1 MSLPSRL
8 RGWLSRRTRTL
19 GQMYPDRA
27 RQLPRRQR
35 PELEALE
42 DRVVPAF
49 NLTISTNS
57 TVGVIQS
64 GGIFA
69 ANATGANINVAAI
82 LFQLNVGNDI
92 TISNGT
98 TGTEAGNITW
108 LAAANL
114 NYQGAAAR
122 SLTVTADPSSSNGAV
137 ALHSQVST
145 TTTLN
150 ETFNSKADLTLD
162 AAIRAGAG
170 AMILASTTGG
180 ISETG
185 NGTIA
190 ASSVAVTA
198 LDAVTLDRANDVTT
212 GALAAAVTG
221 IGQGFTFTDAN
232 DLTIGTVAGVVG
244 ISTSAGPIAV
254 NTTAGNFTVN
264 QNVSAGA
271 ATIDLPAGGGESLFT
286 NNAAISN
293 SGGNTIDIEANR
305 MALNGA
311 ATSAIT
317 AASGGRIELDAT
329 LAGRPID
336 LGATTDPLS
345 ILSLS
350 DAELDTVS
358 TTGVLQ
364 IGDGIEGSVTVSA
377 AIGPNNVTTLTI
389 FTAGGISGAGAI
401 TVANLRLS
409 AHAAVSLTGNS
420 GVGVLAGAVQNSG
433 ASFTFHNAG
442 ALTIGTVDTVAGIT
456 TNGGDIVVSTTT
468 SSLTVN
474 AAVAAGAANITLT
487 AGAANSNSASN
498 VVTINAN
505 VTASANG
512 NIILNGNSLVVN
524 TAAASVAGTGNI
536 TANFGGAGGT
546 ATFNNGAQVTAV
558 NGAIAVTAA
567 TSITLNGSALLQVS
581 GSNNITLTTN
591 DVAIA
596 STATISASDG
606 VANANNIVTIRNFT
620 VGQAI
625 NLGSNSALG
634 LTDAELDRIQAEVL
648 RIGRNDAS
656 ASGTIT
662 IRSAID
668 LTAGANTIP
677 TLHLLTGAD
686 VVDGTATEQT
696 DLTVGALAIQA
707 VSGIGSADDLDI
719 AVGTLAVADTGAAA
733 SGNIQLTDTGS
744 LTISSVDG
752 VSGVQRTGGS
762 SGNVVVTALTSLTV
776 NAPAIDTTG
785 GNITL
790 TADTANSN
798 SAADVLTVNAD
809 VTASGGAGNITL
821 NGNSL
826 VVNAATVSVAGAG
839 NVTMNFGGT
848 GGAATFNNGST
859 VSAADGLID
868 AIATTDVTLNGSAT
882 LQTTGAGN
890 LRLTTDDIA
899 IANTATIS
907 TSNVVTIRNFTAG
920 RAINLGTNTTLGLTD
935 AELDRVGAGTLIVG
949 RNDASAAGAVTLSAS
964 IDLTRGA
971 HTIQVLHVLTGAGL
985 SQSGAGTL
993 SVGMMAV
1000 EVGTGAGIG
1009 AVATPILTETSA
1021 FAANAGS
1028 GGVFVSNHGAL
1039 TIGAVAGV
1047 NGITATGGAVTIA
1060 NVGLAGAGPI
1070 TVTQNIQTPGDITL
1084 TAQESTPAVA
1094 GDNLSVNSG
1103 ATINSTAGNVLLRAG
1118 DILSVFAGAVV
1129 QAAGTVTL
1137 IGGFNDDGNGG
1148 GVVFLGTA
1156 TGTSVSV
1163 QGGAGNDSFTINP
1176 TSTAATLSVD
1186 GLTGSDTFTITPNAV
1201 TTINVVGDLPAPPA
1215 TPGDVLSVNTAG
1227 ATSPTLTST
1236 SSASGLQGSFTFG
1249 NRMPVNFQ
1257 QIETLATAA
1266 DLAVTKTAAANPVPA
1281 GHDIAYTLTLTNLGG
1296 VDAQTVSLSDAMPA
1310 NTTFVSFAQT
1320 SGPTFTLS
1328 SPPVGGTGN
1337 VMATIATLGA
1347 GQSATFTLVVHAN
1360 AGLANNTQIA
1370 NSVTVS
1376 TATAETSTANNTAT
1390 AMTKIGP
1397 VPFIAVGAEPGTPPR
1412 VAVFSRTGA
1421 LVASFLAYPATFRG
1435 GVRVAVGD
1443 VNGDGTSDIIV
1454 AGGPGAR
1461 VPVRI
1466 IDGTK
1471 LALIPPRGSIPAA
1484 ALLGN
1489 FFAYPVGFTGGL
1501 FVAAGDVNGDGR
1513 ADIVIGAGGTSR
1525 VKVIDAAKVNLHLP
1539 DGRISPSALLGN
1551 FLAYSASFTG
1561 GVTVAAGDVNGDG
1574 RADVIVGPAS
1584 GAQRVEVI
1592 DGTRLG
1598 LVVAGKIANAALL
1611 ARFFAFQPAFAG
1623 GVFVAAGAVNADG
1636 KADIIVAPASA
1647 AAPLLR
1653 VIDANRLNFV
1663 GANGAILPSALL
1675 ANQLVFASSFRGGVR
1690 VGAIDLDNDG
1700 LAEILVGAGPTRRRV
1715 LGLDVIRHVF
1725 ELNLTLGFDVASLGG
1740 A

>member
-1 MSLPSRL
+1 MSLQSRL
-8 RGWLSRRTRTL
+8 RGWLSRRTRT
-19 GQMYPDRA
+19 QRQSHPDRA
-27 RQLPRRQR
+27 SKLPLRRR
-35 PELEALE
+35 PTLEALE
-42 DRVVPAF
+42 DRIVPAF
-49 NLTISTNS
+49 NLTISTNP
-57 TVGVIQS
+57 TVGVNQV
-64 GGIFA
+64 GGDFTA
-69 ANATGANINVAAI
+69 VASGANINVAAV
-82 LFQLNVGNDI
+82 LFQLNIGNDV

-98 TGTEAGNITW
+98 TGAESGNITW
-108 LAAANL
+108 LAGANI

-122 SLTVTADPSSSNGAV
+122 ALTVTADPSSTNGAI
-137 ALHSQVST
+137 ALHSQVGT
-145 TTTLN
+145 TTILN
-150 ETFNSKADLTLD
+150 ETFNSAGDLTLD

-170 AMILASTTGG
+170 TMILASTAGG
-180 ISETG
+180 INETG
-185 NGTIA
+185 NGTITA
-190 ASSVAVTA
+190 ANVAVSA
-198 LDAVTLDRANDVTT
+198 LDAVTLSQANDVTT
-212 GALAAAVTG
+212 GALAAAVVN

-244 ISTSAGPIAV
+244 ITTNSGPIAV

-271 ATIDLPAGGGESLFT
+271 ATIDLTAGGGESVFT
-286 NNAAISN
+286 NSAAISN
-293 SGGNTIDIEANR
+293 SGGNPINIAANR

-311 ATSAIT
+311 AASAIS
-317 AASGGRIELDAT
+317 AAGGGRIELGTAS
-329 LAGRPID
+329 AGRPID

-345 ILSLS
+345 VLSLS
-350 DAELDTVS
+350 DAELDTVL
-358 TTGVLQ
+358 TTSVLQ
-364 IGDGIEGSVTVSA
+364 IGGGIEGNVNVSA
-377 AIGPNNVTTLTI
+377 AVGPNNVTTLTI
-389 FTAGGISGAGAI
+389 FTAGGISGSGAI

-409 AHAAVSLTGNS
+409 ARTTVNLTGNS
-420 GVGVLAGAVQNSG
+420 GVGVLAGAVQNGG
-433 ASFTFHNAG
+433 ASFSFHNAG
-442 ALTIGTVDTVAGIT
+442 ALIINAVDTVTGIT

-468 SSLTVN
+468 GSLTVN

-487 AGAANSNSASN
+487 AGAANSNTASN
-498 VVTINAN
+498 VVTLNAD

-512 NIILNGNSLVVN
+512 NITLNGNSLVVN
-524 TAAASVAGTGNI
+524 TVVISVAGTGNI
-536 TANFGGAGGT
+536 TAGFGGAGGT
-546 ATFNNGAQVTAV
+546 ATFNIGAQVTAV
-558 NGAIAVTAA
+558 NGAIDITAA
-567 TSITLNGSALLQVS
+567 ASMTLNGTTLLQVTGS
-581 GSNNITLTTN
+581 GTITLTTN
-591 DVAIA
+591 DLVIS

-606 VANANNIVTIRNFT
+606 VANGNNVVTIRNFT
-620 VGQAI
+620 AGRAI
-625 NLGSNSALG
+625 NLGSNTNLG

-662 IRSAID
+662 ISSAID

-686 VVDGTATEQT
+686 VVDGTATEQP
-696 DLTVGALAIQA
+696 DLIVGALAIQA
-707 VSGIGSADDLDI
+707 VSGIGSADDIDI
-719 AVGTLAVADTGAAA
+719 AVGSLAAADSGFAA
-733 SGNIQLTDTGS
+733 SGNIQFTDTGT
-744 LTISSVDG
+744 LIISSVDG

-762 SGNVVVTALTSLTV
+762 PGNVVVTALTSLTI
-776 NAPAIDTTG
+776 NAPVSNTTTG
-785 GNITL
+785 DITL
-790 TADTANSN
+790 TADTSNSN
-798 SAADVLTVNAD
+798 SAADVVTVNAN
-809 VTASGGAGNITL
+809 VTASGGAGNITF
-821 NGNSL
+821 NGNSI
-826 VVNAATVSVAGAG
+826 VVNTATVSLAGAG

-848 GGAATFNNGST
+848 GGAVTFNNGST

-868 AIATTDVTLNGSAT
+868 VIATTSVTLNGSAT
-882 LQTTGAGN
+882 LRTTGSGN
-890 LRLTTDDIA
+890 IRLTTDDIA
-899 IANTATIS
+899 IGSAVTIS
-907 TSNVVTIRNFTAG
+907 TSNTVTIRNFTAG
-920 RAINLGTNTTLGLTD
+920 RAINLGTNSTLGLTD

-949 RNDASAAGAVTLSAS
+949 RNDASASGAVTLSAS
-964 IDLTRGA
+964 IDLTQGA
-971 HTIQVLHVLTGAGL
+971 HTIQALHVVTGAGL
-985 SQSGAGTL
+985 SQSAGTL
-993 SVGMMAV
+993 SVGMLAV
-1000 EVGTGAGIG
+1000 EVGAGIG
-1009 AVATPILTETSA
+1009 TVATPIQTATSA
-1021 FAANAGS
+1021 FAASAGS

-1047 NGITATGGAVTIA
+1047 SGITATGGAVTIT

-1094 GDNLSVNSG
+1094 GDNLTINAG
-1103 ATINSTAGNVLLRAG
+1103 ATVHSTAGNVLLRAG
-1118 DILSVFAGAVV
+1118 DILSLLAGAVV
-1129 QAAGTVTL
+1129 QAADTVSL
-1137 IGGFNDDGNGG
+1137 NGGFNDDGNGG
-1148 GVVFLGTA
+1148 AVVFLGTA

-1163 QGGAGNDSFTINP
+1163 AGGAGNDSFTINP

-1186 GLTGSDTFTITPNAV
+1186 GLAGADTFTITPNAA
-1201 TTINVVGDLPAPPA
+1201 TTIDVVGDVPAPPV

-1227 ATSPTLTST
+1227 ATSPTLMSTST
-1236 SSASGLQGSFTFG
+1236 AGGLQGSFTFG

-1281 GHDIAYTLTLTNLGG
+1281 GHDINYTLTLTNLGG
-1296 VDAQTVSLSDAMPA
+1296 VDAQTVTLTDAVPA
-1310 NTTFVSFAQT
+1310 NTTFVSFTQT
-1320 SGPTFTLS
+1320 SGPAFTLS
-1328 SPPVGGTGN
+1328 TPPVGGTGN
-1337 VMATIATLGA
+1337 VTAAIATLGT

-1360 AGLANNTQIA
+1360 ASLANNTQIV

-1376 TATAETSTANNTAT
+1376 TATVETSTANNTAT

-1397 VPFIAVGAEPGTPPR
+1397 VPYIAVGAEPGAPPL

-1421 LVASFLAYPATFRG
+1421 LVASFLAYPAAFRG

-1454 AGGPGAR
+1454 AGGPGSR

-1471 LALIPPRGSIPAA
+1471 LALIPPRGPIPGA

-1489 FFAYPVGFTGGL
+1489 FFAYPAGFTGGL

-1525 VKVIDAAKVNLHLP
+1525 VKVIDAAKVNLRLP
-1539 DGRISPSALLGN
+1539 DGRISPSAFLGN
-1551 FLAYSASFTG
+1551 FLAYASSFIG

-1574 RADVIVGPAS
+1574 HADVIVGPAS

-1598 LVVAGKIANAALL
+1598 LVVAGRIANAALL

-1623 GVFVAAGAVNADG
+1623 GVFVAANTVNGDG

-1647 AAPLLR
+1647 SPPLVR
-1653 VIDANRLNFV
+1653 VIDANRVNQV

-1700 LAEILVGAGPTRRRV
+1700 LAEILVGTGPTRRRV

-1725 ELNLTLGFDVASLGG
+1725 ELNLTLGFNAASLAGT
-1740 A
+1740 